1 MSHGVHRGTLKKG
14 KIDKRETIIN
24 KLIRLT
30 PNVKYDLYGLKEN
43 QPIWAND
50 FLKNLSNNKIGLNL
64 SQGKSSNYYS
74 SDRFSQLI
82 GNGLLVMIDEK
93 TKIGN
98 FFNNNEIITYSSIS
112 DLSENILKYSQDDK
126 LRKKIARNGRNKY
139 FKFFNSKI
147 IAEFI
152 INKTFKIK
160 KKYYWENYI

>member
-1 MSHGVHRGTLKKG
+1 M
-14 KIDKRETIIN
+14 
-24 KLIRLT
+24 
-30 PNVKYDLYGLKEN
+30 YGLNEN
-43 QPIWAND
+43 QPVWAND
-50 FLKNLSNNKIGLNL
+50 FLNKISRSKIGLNL

-98 FFNNNEIITYSSIS
+98 FFNKNEIITYSSIS
-112 DLSENILKYSQDDK
+112 DLSESIIKYSKDDK
-126 LRKKIARNGRNKY
+126 LRKNIAYKGRNKY

-152 INKTFKIK
+152 INKTFKIN
-160 KKYYWENYI
+160 KKYFWEKYI